1 MTERVRALS
10 ELRRTDAPAFG
21 GKSAGLGELL
31 AAGIPVPPGFALACS
46 ALSPAESRAP
56 IPSALRDAVA
66 LAYADLARVT
76 GTPDPAVA
84 ARSSAVGEDS
94 SEATFAGQQETVLW
108 VRGVEPLCEAIRVC
122 RASLYSPTAVA
133 YRAQLGPPDE
143 GAAMGVTVQAM
154 VEPEVAGVLFTCNP
168 LSGDLSVVAINAS
181 WGLGVAVVDGDV
193 TPDEFLL
200 SKVTGET
207 VRERIGTKAIEFVAG
222 PGGSGTAR
230 VEVTAERRSAR
241 CLDRDA
247 LAELLALA
255 VRVERHFGAP
265 QDVEWAVTSAGELF
279 ALQSRPVT
287 GLRAREPTA
296 PEPASALALVMR
308 TFGVGR

>member
-1 MTERVRALS
+1 
-10 ELRRTDAPAFG
+10 
-21 GKSAGLGELL
+21 
-31 AAGIPVPPGFALACS
+31 
-46 ALSPAESRAP
+46 
-56 IPSALRDAVA
+56 
-66 LAYADLARVT
+66 
-76 GTPDPAVA
+76 
-84 ARSSAVGEDS
+84 
-94 SEATFAGQQETVLW
+94 LW

-133 YRAQLGPPDE
+133 YRAQLGPPDG

-207 VRERIGTKAIEFVAG
+207 VRERIGTKA
-222 PGGSGTAR
+222 R
-230 VEVTAERRSAR
+230 VEVTPERRSAR